1 MASTS
6 HSSSRGPPPR
16 LTTFL
21 RAHYRGKSGD
31 NSDDTECWYA
41 SDIDEAYVARAKQ
54 MAEEEEGNRSETTK
68 ATTTSSF
75 RQTAIKARKNRDM
88 ALLRLSNLA
97 LKTSMSSSL
106 DDVDEETRLALE
118 SVADASM
125 QLLRLENDLISPE
138 ELFEAPGDLY
148 AAIATYCDIDW
159 KLETDL
165 EDAIEYSNAPELE
178 RKKVQAK
185 MRENERE
192 AVAIVKAQLGSA
204 LSSSEAVQ
212 RWKYFWKS
220 ANALRR
226 RGGVNLSSTGGDS
239 NGTMVEAGRKKE
251 FYYGEDMYFVPPRFF
266 GVNEF
271 ESSIQHHEQS
281 SSGLESTILSS
292 MTRGLDSANAFA
304 SVELERSRTLH
315 STSWA
320 LGKESEVSTSF
331 KVYQFS
337 LGFDNNAKYSEKTIK
352 IRMHSRVGQIFAET
366 SVDYVE

>member
-31 NSDDTECWYA
+31 NSDDSECWYA

-185 MRENERE
+185 NEGKRKRSCHT
-192 AVAIVKAQLGSA
+192 IVKAQLGSA
-204 LSSSEAVQ
+204 LSSSEAAEMEIFLEKCKCAEKT
-212 RWKYFWKS
+212 RWY
-220 ANALRR
+220 
-226 RGGVNLSSTGGDS
+226 
-239 NGTMVEAGRKKE
+239 
-251 FYYGEDMYFVPPRFF
+251 
-266 GVNEF
+266 EF
-271 ESSIQHHEQS
+271 E
-281 SSGLESTILSS
+281 
-292 MTRGLDSANAFA
+292 
-304 SVELERSRTLH
+304 
-315 STSWA
+315 
-320 LGKESEVSTSF
+320 
-331 KVYQFS
+331 
-337 LGFDNNAKYSEKTIK
+337 
-352 IRMHSRVGQIFAET
+352 
-366 SVDYVE
+366 